1 MEDGGGAVL
10 EPKDFSGSRKS
21 DEDVHIQ
28 LNCSRG
34 RVMSEKRLFKAKYV
48 FDCVRKSRLLPN
60 LSEYLCN
67 QKQRQERRVGMST
80 ARNIDEKQI
89 EEMRD
94 PFEVYSN
101 P

>member
-10 EPKDFSGSRKS
+10 EPQDLSGRRKS

-34 RVMSEKRLFKAKYV
+34 RVMSEKRLFRAKYV
-48 FDCVRKSRLLPN
+48 FDCVRKRRLLPN

-67 QKQRQERRVGMST
+67 QKQERKEGTST
-80 ARNIDEKQI
+80 DGNTEEKQI

-94 PFEVYSN
+94 PFEVCSN